1 MACEGHHVGLTCLST
16 WKYWDTRGNQKSYLC
31 EIPNI
36 LREIVKRSRRF
47 TVELQ
52 KYLLEKFGSN
62 QGGKANSPWLWS
74 VVIWLFPK
82 DGENGLRL
90 PEMSWG
96 SWSGVMTCM
105 FDAVLLDVCVC
116 TLSRSWLFQTPWAVV
131 CQAPLSIEISRQ
143 GYQSWMLFPPPG
155 NLPDSGIEPASLVSL
170 ALKGD
175 SLPLVP
181 LDIRWCPSNTSS
193 PSRRS
198 EDNFRALEMYKHW
211 GSSVRAEG
219 PAEADGQV
227 LRLWIWERE
236 DS

>member
-36 LREIVKRSRRF
+36 LREIVKRSQRF

-52 KYLLEKFGSN
+52 NYLLEKFGSN

-90 PEMSWG
+90 PEMPWG

-116 TLSRSWLFQTPWAVV
+116 ALSRSWLFETPWAVA
-131 CQAPLSIEISRQ
+131 CQAPLSMEFSRQ
-143 GYQSWMLFPPPG
+143 GYWSVLPFPSPG
-155 NLPDSGIEPASLVSL
+155 NLPDPGIKPRFLVL
-170 ALKGD
+170 GAE
-175 SLPLVP
+175 SLPSEPPGKPSGVYMSIPISQFIPPSETVIIQSEVNQKEKNKYQILM
-181 LDIRWCPSNTSS
+181 DIC
-193 PSRRS
+193 
-198 EDNFRALEMYKHW
+198 
-211 GSSVRAEG
+211 G
-219 PAEADGQV
+219 
-227 LRLWIWERE
+227 I
-236 DS
+236 